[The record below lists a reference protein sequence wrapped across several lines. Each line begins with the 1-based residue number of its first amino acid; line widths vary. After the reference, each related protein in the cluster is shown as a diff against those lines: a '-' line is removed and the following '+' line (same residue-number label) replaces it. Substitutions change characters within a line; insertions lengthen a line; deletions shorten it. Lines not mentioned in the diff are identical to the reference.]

1 MPTKIRKWTSGS
13 SKDDTSK
20 EDGQEPTTKIQ
31 RGTTIINL
39 QNDRKFLVL
48 SVFSKS
54 YNKWYMSA
62 NSEAGPV
69 WPPEKGN
76 EKKHR
81 VGIREVIVSK
91 EKDGSDEIVKM
102 KPYEDV
108 VDGRNVRAS
117 YKLIND
123 LTQIIKVF
131 ISILTFKI
139 KLKLY
144 SITSM
149 KYSAI

>member
-62 NSEAGPV
+62 NSETGPV

-76 EKKHR
+76 EKK
-81 VGIREVIVSK
+81 
-91 EKDGSDEIVKM
+91 
-102 KPYEDV
+102 
-108 VDGRNVRAS
+108 RN
-117 YKLIND
+117 IE
-123 LTQIIKVF
+123 
-131 ISILTFKI
+131 
-139 KLKLY
+139 
-144 SITSM
+144 
-149 KYSAI
+149 